1 MHRLR
6 SSRLTSISTDPSW
19 PANLLG
25 RHYLAEFADCPAA
38 GISTVASVE
47 RLFIDTLASHGGT
60 ILGQVTHQFEPFGAT
75 IVVMLAESHA
85 SLHTWPESN
94 SVCIDMFSCTPAL
107 DADTAITDLAQVLK
121 AGRVNRQTLDR
132 SFPQ

>member
-1 MHRLR
+1 MLFR
-6 SSRLTSISTDPSW
+6 S
-19 PANLLG
+19 
-25 RHYLAEFADCPAA
+25 

-75 IVVMLAESHA
+75 VVVMLAESHA
-85 SLHTWPESN
+85 SLHTWPENN

-107 DADTAITDLAQVLK
+107 DADKAITDLAQVLR
-121 AGRVNRQTLDR
+121 AGRVNRRTLDR